1 MIFLLT
7 PSKEDF
13 IFSQF
18 LFILFCFSEP
28 YPDPAKK
35 RTHLVILGALLLFL
49 SVTLTI
55 IFCLKR
61 DGISFIVIVSI
72 GVEEKCMRVLLL
84 SQWHLVGRARDAKSP
99 VICRIV
105 PCNRELFYPK
115 C

>member
-1 MIFLLT
+1 M
-7 PSKEDF
+7 
-13 IFSQF
+13 
-18 LFILFCFSEP
+18 
-28 YPDPAKK
+28 
-35 RTHLVILGALLLFL
+35 VILGALLLFL

-55 IFCLKR
+55 IFYLKR

-99 VICRIV
+99 VICRTV

-115 C
+115 F